1 MKGLTTAPLAADDAV
16 RVARM
21 WHDCELHDDGKAL
34 VTEEDFVTVLQ
45 RPSLE
50 FQRDTV
56 AVRDG
61 DAIVAAGLLF
71 GERFVFANVAPSH
84 RGRGVGTWLLRWS
97 EDAGRAAG
105 RNRSCQKLS
114 ESQHAAIALLE
125 AAGYERTWEDWIFDI
140 ELERAPDP
148 PALPP
153 GYAFRPFVQD
163 RDGRDVHG
171 VIEGAFAEWPDPE
184 PEAFDDWAA
193 EVFGRPSFLPEHFGI
208 VVRGDETAGAALLIE
223 EDEELWVAQL
233 AVARAH
239 RGRGLGRAL
248 LVHAFGSAW
257 RSGRRHVGLAT
268 DGRTGARGLYEHVGM
283 HVTRTA
289 WEYAKLL

>member
-1 MKGLTTAPLAADDAV
+1 MKGLTTAPLGAGDAAE
-16 RVARM
+16 VARM
-21 WHDCELHDDGKAL
+21 WHACELHDDGKAL

-50 FQRDTV
+50 FERDTV

-105 RNRSCQKLS
+105 RDRSCQKLS
-114 ESQHAAIALLE
+114 ENQRAGIALLE
-125 AAGYERTWEDWIFDI
+125 AAGYERSWEDWVFDI
-140 ELERAPDP
+140 ELEREPAP

-153 GYAFRPFVQD
+153 GYAIRPFVRERDD
-163 RDGRDVHG
+163 REVHR
-171 VIEGAFAEWPDPE
+171 VIEDAFAEWPDPE
-184 PEAFDDWAA
+184 PETFDDWAA
-193 EVFGRPSFLPEHFGI
+193 EVFGRPSFVPEHFGI
-208 VVRGDETAGAALLIE
+208 VVRDDEIAGAALLIE
-223 EDEELWVAQL
+223 EAEDLWVAQL

-248 LVHAFGSAW
+248 LVHAFRVAW

-283 HVTRTA
+283 RVTRTA
-289 WEYAKLL
+289 WEYSTRL

>member
-1 MKGLTTAPLAADDAV
+1 MKGLTTAPLTAGDATA
-16 RVARM
+16 VASM
-21 WHDCELHDDGKAL
+21 WHACELHDDGKAL
-34 VTEEDFVTVLQ
+34 VTEEDFVTLVR
-45 RPSLE
+45 RPSLD
-50 FQRDTV
+50 FRRDTM

-61 DAIVAAGLLF
+61 DAIVAAAFLF
-71 GERFVFANVAPSH
+71 GDRFVFANVAPSH
-84 RGRGVGTWLLRWS
+84 RGRGVGAWLLRWS

-105 RNRSCQKLS
+105 KDRSCQKLS
-114 ESQHAAIALLE
+114 ENQHAAIALLE
-125 AAGYERTWEDWIFDI
+125 GAGYERTWEDWVFDI
-140 ELERAPDP
+140 ELEREPAP

-153 GYAFRPFVQD
+153 GYAIRPFVRE
-163 RDGRDVHG
+163 RDDRDVHR

-193 EVFGRPSFLPEHFGI
+193 EVFGRPSFVPEHIGV
-208 VVRGDETAGAALLIE
+208 VVRDDEIAGAALLIE
-223 EDEELWVAQL
+223 EEDLWVAQL

-248 LVHAFGSAW
+248 LVHAFRCAW

-283 HVTRTA
+283 RVTRTA
-289 WEYAKLL
+289 WEYSKSL